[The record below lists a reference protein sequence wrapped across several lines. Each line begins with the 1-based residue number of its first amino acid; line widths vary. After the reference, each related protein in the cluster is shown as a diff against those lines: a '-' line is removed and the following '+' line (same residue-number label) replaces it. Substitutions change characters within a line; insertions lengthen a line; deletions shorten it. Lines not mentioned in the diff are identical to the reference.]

1 MLAVHQL
8 SQDHLL
14 AKIIQR
20 QLTSETSVAAAPTN
34 AAINRWNVIWNYK
47 KMQKEKLF
55 LATVKICSA
64 VYHKHSF
71 LNKCWYLSVC

>member
-1 MLAVHQL
+1 MPCSIAEHQL

-34 AAINRWNVIWNYK
+34 AAINRWKVIWNYK
-47 KMQKEKLF
+47 KMQKEELF
-55 LATVKICSA
+55 LAIAKIFSA
-64 VYHKHSF
+64 IDHKHSF
-71 LNKCWYLSVC
+71 LNMR